1 MCYLITAYT
10 VKKHVHRLFFVFTGP
25 VLHLLCV
32 EFPMLTEIAKKVV
45 VTRITLQHTDVWL
58 CSCCILTKEFACY
71 PIFCI
76 SPYLKPRIFF
86 LIPRNCFYSL
96 SPFKMCSKDQ

>member
-1 MCYLITAYT
+1 MCYSRTAYT
-10 VKKHVHRLFFVFTGP
+10 VKKHVHRLFCFYFDS

-45 VTRITLQHTDVWL
+45 VTRIMLQHTDVWL
-58 CSCCILTKEFACY
+58 CSCCILTKEFVCY

-86 LIPRNCFYSL
+86 LIPRNVSIPL